1 MFRYIRAAN
10 AEEVLLQAVLQAPLF
25 GTRWRWD
32 ATRAL
37 AVMRFAGGRRVPAPL
52 QRMRSDDLLA
62 AVFPEQVACQDN
74 AMPGDIEVP
83 DHPLVFETVRDC
95 LTEAMDVEGLKSVLA
110 AIESG
115 EIEVYA
121 RDTVQPS
128 VFAHQLL
135 NTMPYAFLD
144 EAPLE
149 ERRAR
154 AVPLRR
160 ALPDAS
166 DLTALDAYVNPA
178 GG

>member
-1 MFRYIRAAN
+1 M
-10 AEEVLLQAVLQAPLF
+10 
-25 GTRWRWD
+25 
-32 ATRAL
+32 
-37 AVMRFAGGRRVPAPL
+37 
-52 QRMRSDDLLA
+52 
-62 AVFPEQVACQDN
+62 
-74 AMPGDIEVP
+74 
-83 DHPLVFETVRDC
+83 FETVRDC

-166 DLTALDAYVNPA
+166 DLTALDADAIRQEAEFAWPLVRDPAELHDALLVLGVLPLAAAWPSWSAPAEARESWFRALVDDDLAYVLHLATALPSR
-178 GG
+178 GWLPSERDWR